1 MRIGLFFG
9 SFNPIHQGHLILS
22 QFILNQTDL
31 AEIWFVVSPQ
41 NPLKSM
47 ADLFPEDDRLEMVKL
62 AIKDQ
67 DQFKACDVEF
77 DMPRPSYTYNTL
89 LELGEKYPKYEFVLI
104 LGSDNLQHFDKWK
117 DHEKILLDYDLIVYN
132 REHNPGGDFAKN
144 QKVRLL
150 KGPMLNISSTQIRSY
165 MRLGRSVKFMVPK
178 EVEEYLATLVE
189 SPSTS

>member
-47 ADLFPEDDRLEMVKL
+47 ADLYPEDDRLNMVKA

-67 DQFKACDVEF
+67 DKFKVCDVEF

-89 LELGEKYPKYEFVLI
+89 LELGEKHPKKEFVLI

-132 REHNPGGDFAKN
+132 REHSTGGDFAKN

-165 MRLGRSVKFMVPK
+165 MRLGKSVKFMVPK
-178 EVEEYLATLVE
+178 EVEAYLETLV
-189 SPSTS
+189 

>member
-47 ADLFPEDDRLEMVKL
+47 VDLFPEEDRLEMVKL

-67 DQFKACDVEF
+67 DKFKACDVEF
-77 DMPRPSYTYNTL
+77 AMPRPSYTYNTL
-89 LELGEKYPKYEFVLI
+89 LELGEKHPDKEFVLI

-117 DHEKILLDYDLIVYN
+117 DHERILLDYDLIVYN
-132 REHNPGGDFAKN
+132 REHNTGGDFAKN
-144 QKVRLL
+144 QKVRML

-165 MRLGRSVKFMVPK
+165 MRLGRSIKFMVPK
-178 EVEEYLATLVE
+178 EVEEYLATLV
-189 SPSTS
+189 

>member
-22 QFILNQTDL
+22 QFILGQTDL
-31 AEIWFVVSPQ
+31 EEIWFVVSPQ

-47 ADLFPEDDRLEMVKL
+47 ADLYPEEDRLEMVKL
-62 AIKDQ
+62 SIKDQ
-67 DQFKACDVEF
+67 PKFKACDVEF
-77 DMPRPSYTYNTL
+77 DMPRPSYTYDTL
-89 LELGEKYPKYEFVLI
+89 LELGAKHPKTEFVLI

-117 DHEKILLDYDLIVYN
+117 DHEQILLDYDLIVYN
-132 REHNPGGDFAKN
+132 RENNPGGDFAKN

-165 MRLGRSVKFMVPK
+165 LRLGRSVKFMVPR
-178 EVEEYLATLVE
+178 EVEEYLIKL
-189 SPSTS
+189 SS